1 MHRFSFKNLYLY
13 GISAIAL
20 IMAIVGVMHLASHIV
35 NLLIPYNYPSTDLQ
49 SQVSMKITDKRGIVI
64 SIVQI
69 IVAAPIY
76 LYHWRQAR
84 RSED

>member
-1 MHRFSFKNLYLY
+1 MVHSLQ
-13 GISAIAL
+13 
-20 IMAIVGVMHLASHIV
+20 IMVDLAWWGGNNV

-69 IVAAPIY
+69 IVAVPIY